1 MSSEPC
7 HLETTILN
15 QQNAINSMKS
25 LCFMEN
31 MWYQII
37 STLISCHLSCKNVQ
51 TRLLQPMTWDSY
63 TTSWLLFPF
72 KTRKKLSP
80 IIERAQKCIQIYSL
94 NNFHLLTDG
103 CGMVAVGQ
111 PVPGQVITQPS
122 THGSSSGQQ
131 SSALH
136 GFNSGVTRAELA
148 IMAALYQQQQRSWSR
163 QGILN

>member
-72 KTRKKLSP
+72 KTHKKLSP

-122 THGSSSGQQ
+122 SHGQQ
-131 SSALH
+131 QWPAVQCTSW
-136 GFNSGVTRAELA
+136 
-148 IMAALYQQQQRSWSR
+148 IQQRCDQSR
-163 QGILN
+163 VSNNGCPVAAAAEKLE